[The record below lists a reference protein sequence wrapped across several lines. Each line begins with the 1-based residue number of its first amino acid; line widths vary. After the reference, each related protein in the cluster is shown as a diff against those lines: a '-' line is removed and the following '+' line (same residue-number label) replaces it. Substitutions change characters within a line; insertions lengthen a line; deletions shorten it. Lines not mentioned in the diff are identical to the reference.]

1 VIQITRRQ
9 LLALLASAVLLI
21 AQAPVVAQETPTV
34 PLKVLFIGNS
44 WSCTL
49 FGTWTADCPTTGTW

>member
-9 LLALLASAVLLI
+9 LLGLLASAALLI
-21 AQAPVVAQETPTV
+21 AQAPVVGQETPIV

-44 WSCTL
+44 Y
-49 FGTWTADCPTTGTW
+49 TWG